1 MKGKITALIKKDLLD
16 VLRDPKVYVGFL
28 LPLAIFAAFG
38 FISAVTAPPSSVP
51 LNVFVNKN
59 WSLFDS
65 YLYSQGVTIT
75 NQPYNSDVVIKFYN
89 YSNFI
94 TFNVTFNMKDI
105 NQIYY
110 AKAEALNYILNGF
123 RAYYRNYLL
132 EKIGVVNYK
141 VISNPV
147 NYSFVT
153 NINNVTYSL
162 NPLYIF
168 EMTQI
173 EEFVAPT
180 ILFAL
185 CIGMSEMAATLI
197 TVEQEEKTFEVLL
210 SMPLKR
216 YYILTSKIISSF
228 IISILSSM
236 FYLIGLI
243 IFSNEYLS
251 LLGGVK
257 TGPVFSVND
266 LILLVFIVLLII
278 STIFSSSL
286 GILIGLLS
294 KDLRIA
300 NVYLGIITVP
310 ILIPTLFF
318 ISGGSLSYVSGP
330 FKVLLLLLPPTYPI
344 EVTRAFITRYLTG
357 YWILGIVVGL
367 AETAFILY
375 IASLIINGVNL
386 KLKIRKEVKNYQKS

>member
-16 VLRDPKVYVGFL
+16 VLRDPKVYIGFL

-51 LNVFVNKN
+51 LNVYVSKN

-89 YSNFI
+89 NSNFI

-185 CIGMSEMAATLI
+185 CIGMSEMAA
-197 TVEQEEKTFEVLL
+197 
-210 SMPLKR
+210 
-216 YYILTSKIISSF
+216 
-228 IISILSSM
+228 
-236 FYLIGLI
+236 
-243 IFSNEYLS
+243 
-251 LLGGVK
+251 
-257 TGPVFSVND
+257 
-266 LILLVFIVLLII
+266 
-278 STIFSSSL
+278 
-286 GILIGLLS
+286 
-294 KDLRIA
+294 
-300 NVYLGIITVP
+300 
-310 ILIPTLFF
+310 
-318 ISGGSLSYVSGP
+318 
-330 FKVLLLLLPPTYPI
+330 
-344 EVTRAFITRYLTG
+344 
-357 YWILGIVVGL
+357 
-367 AETAFILY
+367 
-375 IASLIINGVNL
+375 
-386 KLKIRKEVKNYQKS
+386 